1 VLAQLARDF
10 QFLKCD
16 PPACYR
22 YYEGFRSGPAVTA
35 EPREILLEGLI
46 DMGSCALHDRLEAA
60 EPHRDQFP
68 NTGLSIRWKTAWK
81 SDPALGVI
89 SIE

>member
-1 VLAQLARDF
+1 MLAQLARDF

-46 DMGSCALHDRLEAA
+46 DMGSCALHDRLEPA
-60 EPHRDQFP
+60 ER
-68 NTGLSIRWKTAWK
+68 TG
-81 SDPALGVI
+81 I
-89 SIE
+89 SFRTLVCPSAGKQRGRVTRLWG